1 MPNIKKFWNW
11 QQPEPQTAE
20 LVLYGDIAQDSW
32 WGDEI
37 TPKEF
42 SNELNDILKNGVK
55 NIVVRINSGG
65 GDVFAA
71 NAIYCRLKD
80 SGAKVTAKIDG
91 WAGSA
96 ATIIA
101 MAADEIV
108 IPANGVF
115 MVHNPKMAV
124 IQYVEAKQ
132 CRKMADSLDTIKN
145 SIVAAYVSK
154 TGKDTDE
161 LATLMDNET
170 WYTGIEAVE
179 AGFCDGL
186 MFADDENQ
194 PGGVENKAAGGAYFV
209 NSIKMTA
216 DNIPEKI
223 KNLFTVEQPSPIEN
237 KNPENR
243 KGEENMEIKNLEDL
257 KKAAP
262 ADVLD
267 SLQQEAVAAE
277 RKRISDISNNT
288 LSGCEDMAKKAIE
301 DGTSYADFAMQQVEA
316 VKNQQQEKPAAPP
329 TPAANNYQQMAA
341 QDAADAGLGGVNATP
356 QPGHPATP
364 HDEFMAVLD
373 SVAPVKR

>member
-1 MPNIKKFWNW
+1 MPKIKKFWNW
-11 QQPEPQTAE
+11 QQTEPQTAE

-42 SNELNDILKNGVK
+42 SNELTDILKNGIK

-101 MAADEIV
+101 MAADEIM

-216 DNIPEKI
+216 DNIPDKI

-237 KNPENR
+237 KNPEKL
-243 KGEENMEIKNLEDL
+243 KGEENMEIRNLEDL

-267 SLQQEAVAAE
+267 SLQQEAVTTE

-288 LSGCEDMAKKAIE
+288 LAGCEDMAKKAIE

-356 QPGHPATP
+356 QPGQPATP

-373 SVAPVKR
+373 SVAPAKR

>member
-1 MPNIKKFWNW
+1 MPNTKRFWNW
-11 QQPEPQTAE
+11 QQLEPQTAE
-20 LVLYGDIAQDSW
+20 LVLYGDIAQEDSW
-32 WGDEI
+32 WGDTI

-42 SNELNDILKNGVK
+42 SNELDDILKNGVK
-55 NIVVRINSGG
+55 NIIVRINSGG

-216 DNIPEKI
+216 DNIPDKI

-237 KNPENR
+237 KNPENL

-288 LSGCEDMAKKAIE
+288 LAGCEDMAKKAIE

-316 VKNQQQEKPAAPP
+316 VKNQQQKKP

-356 QPGHPATP
+356 QPGQPATP

-373 SVAPVKR
+373 SVAPAKR

>member
-1 MPNIKKFWNW
+1 MSDIKKFWNW

-37 TPKEF
+37 TPKQF
-42 SNELNDILKNGVK
+42 SDELNDILKNGIK
-55 NIVVRINSGG
+55 NIILRINSGG

-91 WAGSA
+91 CAGSA

-101 MAADEIV
+101 MAADEIM

-115 MVHNPKMAV
+115 MVHNPKMV
-124 IQYVEAKQ
+124 ICGRVEAKQ
-132 CRKMADSLDTIKN
+132 CRKMADSLDTVKN

-161 LATLMDNET
+161 LGTLMDNET
-170 WYTGIEAVE
+170 WYTGTEAVD

-186 MFADDENQ
+186 MFTDDEQQ
-194 PGGVENKAAGGAYFV
+194 PGGVENKVQNGAYIV

-223 KNLFTVEQPSPIEN
+223 KNLFTVEQSSPIEN
-237 KNPENR
+237 KNPKDME
-243 KGEENMEIKNLEDL
+243 GEETMEIKNIEDL
-257 KKAAP
+257 KKTAP

-277 RKRISDISNNT
+277 RKRIADISNNT
-288 LSGCEDMAKKAIE
+288 LAGCEDMAKKAIE

-316 VKNQQQEKPAAPP
+316 VKNQQQKPAAPA
-329 TPAANNYQQMAA
+329 TPAAGNYQQMAA

-356 QPGHPATP
+356 QAGQPPTP

-373 SVAPVKR
+373 SVAPARK